1 MSFTINVKNEITKFQ
16 GTKTEN
22 IALLSGFVR
31 NNRNSQNNKIN
42 LITENSTVAK
52 KIYQLFKDIYQVSL
66 EITTQKNNNLSK
78 KKLYRLET
86 DIDINDIL
94 EDLSVSKNGIYLDV
108 PNEYIVAAEEE
119 IRCYLMGSFLAKGS
133 LNDPKTA
140 RYHLEFLIDSKK
152 EAEFIK
158 KLLNKFNLNSKMLVR
173 DKGYMVYIKEAE
185 KIGDFL
191 RIIYASNAV
200 MYYEDIRIYRDHKN
214 MTNRI
219 NNCEQ
224 ANIDKII
231 ATANEQVKDI
241 EFLKNNDAFDLLDD
255 KSKETAEYRLKY
267 PDASL
272 QELSEIITYE
282 TSKPISKPGLNHR
295 FRKIKE
301 LVKKIKE
308 NIEK

>member
-1 MSFTINVKNEITKFQ
+1 MSFAINVKNEITKYE

-31 NNRNSQNNKIN
+31 NNGTVTSEKVE
-42 LITENSTVAK
+42 LITENSYIAK
-52 KIYQLFKDIYQVSL
+52 KISQLFKDIYNIQV
-66 EITTQKNNNLSK
+66 EINTIKNINLSK
-78 KKLYRLET
+78 KSLYHLEMSEQ
-86 DIDINDIL
+86 IDKIL
-94 EDLSVSKNGIYLDV
+94 ADLSIYEDNNYLEIPRD
-108 PNEYIVAAEEE
+108 YIVSEEE
-119 IRCYLMGSFLAKGS
+119 EQRCYLMGAFLSKGS
-133 LNDPKTA
+133 INDPKTA
-140 RYHLEFLIDSKK
+140 RYHLEFLIENKK

-158 KLLNKFNLNSKMLVR
+158 ELLNSFNLNSKVLSR

-191 RIIYASNAV
+191 RIVYASNAV

-214 MTNRI
+214 MTNRL

-231 ATANEQVKDI
+231 ETANEQIKEI
-241 EFLKNNDAFDLLDD
+241 EYLKENDVFDLLDD
-255 KSKETAEYRLKY
+255 KTKETAEYRLKY

-282 TSKPISKPGLNHR
+282 TNNSISKPGLNHR
-295 FRKIKE
+295 FRKI
-301 LVKKIKE
+301 
-308 NIEK
+308 